1 MGRNEEKEAEV
12 KGQESKTKLQEAIV
26 KDEES
31 AVKSQ
36 DSKVQNQEIKAKDRE
51 SRIKEQ
57 ESKVKDKKA
66 KFREQEENIED
77 DESTIKAKGKQ
88 KVKVSDGKAAKKA
101 SRDEASAADTDGQY
115 SSVFYWHSFLLYCGR
130 ILHKVLDFY
139 NQFFDLTPKD
149 KAKLY
154 SNISKHYINKGLYD
168 KALSYLKEWSKVD
181 PTNTEPLYQLGIAL
195 AASGNRKSA
204 MGVFSKVLNLEPQHL
219 GALHRRS
226 SIMLKLKDF
235 KAASDELE
243 KALAIDVENPRFFY
257 LYAVAKE
264 GLGEIDKAIEALEKA
279 IELDPD
285 EIKYH
290 QHLGFLNV
298 SKDDHKTAA
307 KSFTKVMEL
316 EREMEE
322 EDDEESY

>member
-1 MGRNEEKEAEV
+1 MGRNEEKSNEKAPEV
-12 KGQESKTKLQEAIV
+12 EINVQETKP
-26 KDEES
+26 KDKET
-31 AVKSQ
+31 K
-36 DSKVQNQEIKAKDRE
+36 
-51 SRIKEQ
+51 IKEQ
-57 ESKVKDKKA
+57 EPVAKEKKLKA
-66 KFREQEENIED
+66 KTEEEKSED
-77 DESTIKAKGKQ
+77 HEPEIKAKGKQ

-115 SSVFYWHSFLLYCGR
+115 SSVFYWHSLLLYCGR

-204 MGVFSKVLNLEPQHL
+204 MGVFSKVLNLDPQHL
-219 GALHRRS
+219 GAIHRRS

-243 KALAIDVENPRFFY
+243 KALAIDGENPKFFY

-264 GLGEIDKAIEALEKA
+264 GLGETDKAIEALEKA

>member
-1 MGRNEEKEAEV
+1 MGRNEEKGNEKEPEV
-12 KGQESKTKLQEAIV
+12 EINYQETKTKE
-26 KDEES
+26 KET
-31 AVKSQ
+31 
-36 DSKVQNQEIKAKDRE
+36 KV
-51 SRIKEQ
+51 KEQ
-57 ESKVKDKKA
+57 EPVAKEKKLKA
-66 KFREQEENIED
+66 KAQEEKIED
-77 DESTIKAKGKQ
+77 HESEIKAKGKQ
-88 KVKVSDGKAAKKA
+88 KVKVSDGRAAKKT
-101 SRDEASAADTDGQY
+101 SREEASASDTDGQY

-204 MGVFSKVLNLEPQHL
+204 MGVFSKVLNLDPQHL
-219 GALHRRS
+219 GAIHRRS
-226 SIMLKLKDF
+226 SIMLKLKEF
-235 KAASDELE
+235 KPAADELE
-243 KALAIDVENPRFFY
+243 KALAIDGDNPKFFY
-257 LYAVAKE
+257 LYAVAQE

>member
-1 MGRNEEKEAEV
+1 MGRNEEKSNEKEPEV
-12 KGQESKTKLQEAIV
+12 EINDQETKPKE
-26 KDEES
+26 
-31 AVKSQ
+31 
-36 DSKVQNQEIKAKDRE
+36 KVTK
-51 SRIKEQ
+51 IKEQ
-57 ESKVKDKKA
+57 EPVAKEKKLKA
-66 KFREQEENIED
+66 KTEEEKIE
-77 DESTIKAKGKQ
+77 EHEPEIKAKGKQ
-88 KVKVSDGKAAKKA
+88 KVKVSDGRAAKKA
-101 SRDEASAADTDGQY
+101 SREEASAADTDGQY

-204 MGVFSKVLNLEPQHL
+204 MGVFSKVLNLDPQHL
-219 GALHRRS
+219 GAIHRRS

-243 KALAIDVENPRFFY
+243 KALAIDGENPRFFY